1 MAFEDQLLEVPERRG
16 NFFLGQTLKSLARF
30 CRAIMGF
37 VVPWEVD
44 QSPLFVEVMTFM
56 VGGFALRVL

>member
-30 CRAIMGF
+30 CRAIMGL
-37 VVPWEVD
+37 VGPWEVGKGWHPMPKAP
-44 QSPLFVEVMTFM
+44 SPW
-56 VGGFALRVL
+56 R